1 MKIGFVLD
9 DRLDKP
15 DGVQQYVQL
24 VGSWLNSQGHEVH
37 YLVGDSPRALQ
48 KNVHSLS
55 KTINVRFNKNRM
67 AMPLPASKKKIAL
80 LLKHEQFDVLHVQM
94 PYSPLLA
101 GRVVASAPTR
111 TTVVGTFHILPHGN
125 ASSIGTKLL
134 GVVLKNNKKR
144 FDGFLSVSSAAQ
156 VFAKSH
162 FGIES
167 TVLPN
172 VVDLQLFSKGIAIKK
187 YNNKPNIVFLGRFVE
202 RKGAQF
208 ALDAYKQLLEL
219 YDAPLRLILCGDGP
233 DKAKLTQRA
242 NAITHHHKDIVFT
255 GFLKESEKSNY
266 LATADIAV
274 FPSTGGESFGI
285 VLIEAMASGS
295 KVVIGGDNSG
305 YTTVLG
311 DQPNTLVHPQDTDQ
325 FAQRLLL
332 LLKDNKLA
340 GQIHEQQQNLV
351 KKYDITYV
359 GPKIVAFYE
368 KHLHNSAKKDVKNV

>member
-1 MKIGFVLD
+1 M
-9 DRLDKP
+9 
-15 DGVQQYVQL
+15 
-24 VGSWLNSQGHEVH
+24 
-37 YLVGDSPRALQ
+37 
-48 KNVHSLS
+48 
-55 KTINVRFNKNRM
+55 
-67 AMPLPASKKKIAL
+67 
-80 LLKHEQFDVLHVQM
+80 
-94 PYSPLLA
+94 
-101 GRVVASAPTR
+101 
-111 TTVVGTFHILPHGN
+111 
-125 ASSIGTKLL
+125 
-134 GVVLKNNKKR
+134 
-144 FDGFLSVSSAAQ
+144 
-156 VFAKSH
+156 
-162 FGIES
+162 
-167 TVLPN
+167 
-172 VVDLQLFSKGIAIKK
+172 
-187 YNNKPNIVFLGRFVE
+187 
-202 RKGAQF
+202 
-208 ALDAYKQLLEL
+208 

-233 DKAKLTQRA
+233 KKASLVKQA
-242 NAITHHHKDIVFT
+242 DAITHHHKDIVFT

-305 YTTVLG
+305 YMTVLG

-332 LLKDNKLA
+332 LLKDKKLA